1 MKQNND
7 EFLWKRV
14 TFVPLSKGILYTVL
28 HTNLL
33 LIVNLF
39 GYICLNNNVGFA
51 RFWESF
57 ESLFLFSF

>member
-39 GYICLNNNVGFA
+39 
-51 RFWESF
+51 R
-57 ESLFLFSF
+57 